1 MFGKSHFKMASS
13 SSPIRAFGTV
23 VGGQSRYA
31 TGSYADIESY
41 ALVSGLAK
49 RTSFAAN
56 TNLLYGAFFE
66 YGKASVD
73 TANTYDNTR
82 VTTDGESEYYGVDY
96 LLL

>member
-49 RTSFAAN
+49 AQ
-56 TNLLYGAFFE
+56 
-66 YGKASVD
+66 ASRQIIVFY
-73 TANTYDNTR
+73 TVLSLSTEKPMLT
-82 VTTDGESEYYGVDY
+82 
-96 LLL
+96 